1 MRRKETSTTARTA
14 QLTTLFP
21 AICQG
26 SELTWALMMISGRIR
41 EVVFGC
47 GTYDVVVV
55 VLAVIVIVVVKL

>member
-1 MRRKETSTTARTA
+1 MVYARMGGRSGGG
-14 QLTTLFP
+14 LLFP

-55 VLAVIVIVVVKL
+55 LAVIVVMKL